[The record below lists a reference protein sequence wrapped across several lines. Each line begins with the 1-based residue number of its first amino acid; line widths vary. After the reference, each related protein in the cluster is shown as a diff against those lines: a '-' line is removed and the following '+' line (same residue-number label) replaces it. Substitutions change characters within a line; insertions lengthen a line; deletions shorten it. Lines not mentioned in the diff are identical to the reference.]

1 MDKIYT
7 KYGDLGE
14 TGLLYGGRVPKN
26 DPRCEAY
33 GATDEAVSAL
43 GLARPLCQD
52 PRVRQV
58 IRQCQKDLFA
68 VGAELATDVG
78 HYDTFKKHFSPV
90 TSDMVEG
97 LERIID
103 EMNAQIELPR
113 AFIVPGASA
122 ASGALDMARS
132 ILRRAERRVVAL
144 AQHDL
149 LTNPEILRYINRL
162 ADLLFMLARFE
173 DRRLPF
179 DALTGDS
186 D

>member
-33 GATDEAVSAL
+33 GAVDEAISAM
-43 GLARPLCQD
+43 GLARPLSND
-52 PRVRQV
+52 PRVREV
-58 IRQCQKDLFA
+58 IRSTQKELFM
-68 VGAELATDVG
+68 VGAELATAVD
-78 HYDTFKKHFSPV
+78 HYDTFKKHFTPV
-90 TSDMVEG
+90 TPDMVDR
-97 LERIID
+97 LEQIID
-103 EMNAQIELPR
+103 EMNGQIELPR

-132 ILRRAERRVVAL
+132 ILRRAERRIVDI
-144 AQHDL
+144 AQKDM

-173 DRRLPF
+173 DRALPF
-179 DALTGDS
+179 DALTGES